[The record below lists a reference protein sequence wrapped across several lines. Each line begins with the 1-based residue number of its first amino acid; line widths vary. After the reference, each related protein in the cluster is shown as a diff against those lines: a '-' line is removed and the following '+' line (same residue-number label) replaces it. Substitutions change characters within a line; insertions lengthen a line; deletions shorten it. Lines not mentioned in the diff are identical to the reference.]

1 MEVRKGFYLS
11 SPLLSSPLLSTLPIF
26 FLLSSHFSR
35 GTMNEEPGSSFSLQF
50 TICPA
55 KSASVSIVEITLSA
69 AEFPSFESQYMVQF
83 SFHFGRSLLK
93 LLKAIVH

>member
-11 SPLLSSPLLSTLPIF
+11 SPLHT
-26 FLLSSHFSR
+26 SHFLFALVPFFTWHNER
-35 GTMNEEPGSSFSLQF
+35 GIWFLVQF
-50 TICPA
+50 TTCPA
-55 KSASVSIVEITLSA
+55 KSASVSILEITLSA

-83 SFHFGRSLLK
+83 SFDFRRSLLK